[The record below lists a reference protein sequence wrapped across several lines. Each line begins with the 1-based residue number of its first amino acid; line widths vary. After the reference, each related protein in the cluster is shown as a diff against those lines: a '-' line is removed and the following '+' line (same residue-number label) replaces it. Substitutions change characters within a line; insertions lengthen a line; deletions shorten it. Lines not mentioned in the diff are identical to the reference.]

1 MHCVHAHTG
10 CLHPRTHPADASAAW
25 RPSPQMALE
34 PQPHPGALAGAAAG
48 PAGRAVETP
57 YAAAA
62 ALSNAPGI
70 GAANPPAAAL
80 RAMAGNRN
88 PLRSATSS
96 QTTPPHGAMQRGRRR
111 RGKSGGPPRPREQIR
126 PPQGPVSARAS
137 PGNSSRAALNLFHSV
152 QTKPCLGHCITRG
165 IGLRRQATILR
176 LRGAVLFS
184 GRKRAGAGIRTRPRG

>member
-1 MHCVHAHTG
+1 
-10 CLHPRTHPADASAAW
+10 
-25 RPSPQMALE
+25 MALE
-34 PQPHPGALAGAAAG
+34 PQPHPGSLAGAAAG

-62 ALSNAPGI
+62 ALSHAPGI
-70 GAANPPAAAL
+70 GAGNPSGGIPRGAQH
-80 RAMAGNRN
+80 RN

-96 QTTPPHGAMQRGRRR
+96 QTTPPHGAMQRGRRW

-126 PPQGPVSARAS
+126 PPQSPVSACKLAGEFVS
-137 PGNSSRAALNLFHSV
+137 DALNLFHSL

-165 IGLRRQATILR
+165 LGLRRQATILR

-184 GRKRAGAGIRTRPRG
+184 GSVSRAGAGIRTRPRG

>member
-1 MHCVHAHTG
+1 
-10 CLHPRTHPADASAAW
+10 
-25 RPSPQMALE
+25 MALE

-70 GAANPPAAAL
+70 GAGNRPAAAL
-80 RAMAGNRN
+80 RAMGNRN
-88 PLRSATSS
+88 PLQSAARAKR
-96 QTTPPHGAMQRGRRR
+96 PRRM
-111 RGKSGGPPRPREQIR
+111 GLCSEVADGGENLEDHPRPREQIR
-126 PPQGPVSARAS
+126 PPQSPVSACKLAGEFVS
-137 PGNSSRAALNLFHSV
+137 DALNLFHSL

-165 IGLRRQATILR
+165 LGLRRQATILR

-184 GRKRAGAGIRTRPRG
+184 GSVSGSRRGNSDATAGLKRL